1 MKRSLHEGAARTLN
15 IYSSSLGR
23 HLLGWAYF
31 PSDFTGADGST
42 TPRYIDGVV
51 LDFRSLP
58 GGSFGMYSEGDT
70 ATHEV
75 GHWMSLYHTFQN
87 GCEEPGDEVDDTPY
101 EASPQFSC
109 GVRDSCAAKPGT
121 DPIHNF
127 MDYTPD
133 PCMTEFTPDQGQRMR
148 QAWVAYRANG

>member
-1 MKRSLHEGAARTLN
+1 MKQALHEGDARTLN
-15 IYSSSLGR
+15 FYSASLGKY
-23 HLLGWAYF
+23 LLGWAYF
-31 PSDFTGADGST
+31 PSDFTGDNGGT

-51 LDFRSLP
+51 MDFRSLP
-58 GGSFGMYSEGDT
+58 GGSFGIYSEGDT

-75 GHWMSLYHTFQN
+75 GHWLSLYHTFEN
-87 GCEEPGDEVDDTPY
+87 GCEAPGDEIADTPY
-101 EASPQFSC
+101 EASPQFYC
-109 GVRDSCAAKPGT
+109 EVRDSCPDKTGT

-133 PCMTEFTPDQGQRMR
+133 NCMNQFTQDQGARMR